1 MDYCIVNEQN
11 IISNM
16 IVCENDDVAK
26 QLGATSS
33 YPGAK
38 IGDEYDP
45 YNYYALDELKKK
57 VNEQEIL
64 INTLTGVIE

>member
-1 MDYCIVNEQN
+1 MNYCIVNEQN
-11 IISNM
+11 VISNM

-33 YPGAK
+33 YPDAK

-45 YNYYALDELKKK
+45 YNYQAVTELKQQVADLNLL
-57 VNEQEIL
+57 VNA
-64 INTLTGVIE
+64 LTGTE

>member
-1 MDYCIVNEQN
+1 MNYCIVNEKN

-45 YNYYALDELKKK
+45 YNYQAVTELKSQ
-57 VNEQEIL
+57 VADLNL
-64 INTLTGVIE
+64 LVNTLTGVE